1 MSISPLRAFTGTPSI
16 SILTRSS
23 AMLMSGRRSGRHP
36 RPRSVAHDAAATV
49 IDHVFELVPVV
60 PEEALHRPGR
70 GVAECADGVP
80 LDAVRDVQQQRQL
93 LAPPRTPPHSSSRS
107 ANGTP
112 SGNSMLRGFSTCPEI
127 E

>member
-60 PEEALHRPGR
+60 LEEALHRPGR
-70 GVAECADGVP
+70 GIAECTDGVP
-80 LDAVRDVQQQRQL
+80 LDAVRDIEQQVKL
-93 LAPPRTPPHSSSRS
+93 LAPRRTGEHAFQQPVHPAGALAARR
-107 ANGTP
+107 ALAAR
-112 SGNSMLRGFSTCPEI
+112 LR
-127 E
+127 

>member
-80 LDAVRDVQQQRQL
+80 LDAVRDVQQSEEHTSELQSPDTISYAVFCL
-93 LAPPRTPPHSSSRS
+93 
-107 ANGTP
+107 
-112 SGNSMLRGFSTCPEI
+112 
-127 E
+127 

>member
-23 AMLMSGRRSGRHP
+23 AMLMSGRGSGRRL
-36 RPRSVAHDAAATV
+36 RPQSVAHDATATV

-80 LDAVRDVQQQRQL
+80 LDAVRDVQRSEEHTSELQSPCNLVCRL
-93 LAPPRTPPHSSSRS
+93 LLEKKKKTHLTVSCDVKS
-107 ANGTP
+107 
-112 SGNSMLRGFSTCPEI
+112 L
-127 E
+127 